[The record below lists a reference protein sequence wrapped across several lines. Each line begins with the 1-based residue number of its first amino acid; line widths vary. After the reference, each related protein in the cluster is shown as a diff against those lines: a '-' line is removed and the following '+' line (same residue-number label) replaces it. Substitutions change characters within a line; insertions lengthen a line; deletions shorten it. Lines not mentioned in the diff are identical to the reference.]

1 MHANEV
7 TANDTNM
14 EFVAFSVA
22 GLKHCLEIR
31 KILEIRR
38 WSPVTALPHAPAE
51 VLGVMNLRG
60 AVIPIYDLAA
70 RFGLGKTQPSE
81 RNVVIVCAVEGKSI
95 GLLVEAVSEII
106 TIDSDSI
113 QPTPDVQ
120 STATK
125 DCIFGVI
132 SIGEEM
138 ARVINLEFI
147 ITDHVVDT
155 L

>member
-1 MHANEV
+1 MPATE
-7 TANDTNM
+7 TAQNDADM
-14 EFVAFSVA
+14 ELVAFSVA

-70 RFGLGKTQPSE
+70 RFGLGKTEPNE
-81 RNVVIVCAVEGKSI
+81 RNVVIVCAVGGKSI

-106 TIDSDSI
+106 TIKSEAI
-113 QPTPDVQ
+113 QTTPDVQ
-120 STATK
+120 SAATK
-125 DCIFGVI
+125 ECIFGVI
-132 SIGEEM
+132 SIEKEM

-147 ITDHVVDT
+147 IAEPTAEVA
-155 L
+155 

>member
-1 MHANEV
+1 MHASETV
-7 TANDTNM
+7 PKDIEI

-22 GLKHCLEIR
+22 GLKHCLEIQ

-70 RFGLGKTQPSE
+70 RFGLGRTEPNE
-81 RNVVIVCAVEGKSI
+81 RNVVIVCAVGGKSI

-106 TIDSDSI
+106 TIKNEDI
-113 QPTPDVQ
+113 QATPDVQ
-120 STATK
+120 SEATR

-132 SIGEEM
+132 SIEDEM

-147 ITDHVVDT
+147 VTEPAAEIA
-155 L
+155 

>member
-1 MHANEV
+1 
-7 TANDTNM
+7 M
-14 EFVAFSVA
+14 ELVAFSVA

-38 WSPVTALPHAPAE
+38 WSAVTALPHAPTD

-70 RFGLGKTQPSE
+70 RFGLGKTEPNE
-81 RNVVIVCAVEGKSI
+81 RNVVIVCAVGGKSI
-95 GLLVEAVSEII
+95 GLLVEAVSEIL
-106 TIDSDSI
+106 TIKNEEI

-120 STATK
+120 SAATK

-132 SIGEEM
+132 SIEEEM
-138 ARVINLEFI
+138 ARVINLDF
-147 ITDHVVDT
+147 VVT
-155 L
+155 VSASEAA

>member
-1 MHANEV
+1 MLANE
-7 TANDTNM
+7 TSSNDFEI

-22 GLKHCLEIR
+22 GLKHCLEIQ

-38 WSPVTALPHAPAE
+38 WSPVTALPHAPSE

-70 RFGLGKTQPSE
+70 RFGLGKTEPNE
-81 RNVVIVCAVEGKSI
+81 RNVVIVCAVNGKSI

-106 TIDSDSI
+106 TIKNDEI
-113 QPTPDVQ
+113 QATPNVQ
-120 STATK
+120 SEATK

-132 SIGEEM
+132 SIEKEM
-138 ARVINLEFI
+138 ARVISLEFI
-147 ITDHVVDT
+147 VSETPVEAA
-155 L
+155 

>member
-1 MHANEV
+1 MPTTEATANEV
-7 TANDTNM
+7 EM

-70 RFGLGKTQPSE
+70 RFGLGATEPNE
-81 RNVVIVCAVEGKSI
+81 RNVVIVCAVGGKSI

-106 TIDSDSI
+106 TIESDSI

-120 STATK
+120 SSATK
-125 DCIFGVI
+125 DCVYGVI
-132 SIGEEM
+132 SIEEEM

-147 ITDHVVDT
+147 VTDNT
-155 L
+155 KEAA